1 MRRQRIAMVQTVEQ
15 YVLVHR
21 AVKEL
26 FQEQLRVID
35 SHPYENVDENG
46 IPLTYNEDEITPD
59 YETIFVKQNDE
70 VPPMIASDID
80 VILTQRATRN
90 SASPSPP
97 QPPPK
102 QRTPVE
108 TGAIESRKV
117 VITKEEEHIQEEELQ
132 TANIQ
137 DTVFL
142 YDPPSTSEPGISQ
155 KIKKGDL
162 RLTQV
167 SLRHLS

>member
-15 YVLVHR
+15 YMLVHR

-46 IPLTYNEDEITPD
+46 RPLTYNEDEIAPD
-59 YETIFVKQNDE
+59 YETIFVKQSDE
-70 VPPMIASDID
+70 VHPMNASDID
-80 VILTQRATRN
+80 VILTQRAARN
-90 SASPSPP
+90 SASPPPP

-108 TGAIESRKV
+108 TGAIETRQV
-117 VITKEEEHIQEEELQ
+117 VIPNEEETNQDENLLSSSNQESL
-132 TANIQ
+132 
-137 DTVFL
+137 FL
-142 YDPPSTSEPGISQ
+142 YDPPSTNGETGVSQ

-167 SLRHLS
+167 C